1 MPDHGISV
9 LFMASTSF
17 SGQSNI
23 FELFNVSCDHNF
35 LDFFFGNF
43 VRVTFYHFIM
53 AGVSSMAPLRR
64 KVCITCSG
72 NDSFCMFTQT
82 ECCLERDEHNQ
93 QRDVVK

>member
-23 FELFNVSCDHNF
+23 LTFQCF
-35 LDFFFGNF
+35 LAITIFLCFFFGNF

-53 AGVSSMAPLRR
+53 AGVSSMAPLN
-64 KVCITCSG
+64 VCITCSR

-93 QRDVVK
+93 QRDAVK